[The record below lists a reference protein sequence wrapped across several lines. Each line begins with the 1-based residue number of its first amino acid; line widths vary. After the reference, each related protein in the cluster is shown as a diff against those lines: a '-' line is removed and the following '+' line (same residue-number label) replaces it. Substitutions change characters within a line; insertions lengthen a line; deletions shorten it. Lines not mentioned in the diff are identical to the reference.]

1 MDTLLTKLKAL
12 VSPYLRYLFIIF
24 FVLLTLSLARNVV
37 RILRAGQRVEE
48 AQERVEKLKEENEE
62 LKKRLETVGSEEYIE
77 KQLRD
82 NLGLAKGE
90 EIIIV
95 LPDEE
100 TLRALAPRSQE
111 EQDVLPDANW
121 KKWMK
126 LFIK

>member
-1 MDTLLTKLKAL
+1 MDTLLTKLKATL
-12 VSPYLRYLFIIF
+12 SPYLRYLFIIF

-48 AQERVEKLKEENEE
+48 AQERIDKLKAENEE

-90 EIIIV
+90 ETIIV

-111 EQDVLPDANW
+111 EQEVLPDTNW

-126 LFIK
+126 LFF

>member
-1 MDTLLTKLKAL
+1 MLLTKLKAII
-12 VSPYLRYLFIIF
+12 SPYLKYLFIIF

-37 RILRAGQRVEE
+37 RILKAGQKVEE
-48 AQERVEKLKEENEE
+48 AEGRVEKLKGENEE

-82 NLGLAKGE
+82 NLGLAKEGE
-90 EIIIV
+90 EVIV

-100 TLRALAPRSQE
+100 TLRALAPRSQDE
-111 EQDVLPDANW
+111 KEVLPDANW

-126 LFIK
+126 LFF

>member
-1 MDTLLTKLKAL
+1 MDKLLTKFHSII
-12 VSPYLRYLFIIF
+12 SPYLKYLFVVF

-37 RILRAGQRVEE
+37 RILKAGQKVEQAE
-48 AQERVEKLKEENEE
+48 ERVEKLKKENEE

-82 NLGLAKGE
+82 NLGLAKEE

-95 LPDEE
+95 LPDEA
-100 TLRALAPRSQE
+100 TLRALAPRTQNEQE
-111 EQDVLPDANW
+111 VLPDANW

-126 LFIK
+126 LFY